1 VTRPLR
7 LSTAVFLVAAL
18 IAVGGVL
25 YLTLSG
31 GTERV
36 YLAARDLPA
45 YHQLTQADVRTA
57 EVPRGEVP
65 ADAVRDR
72 DALLGRYTLLAAQQD
87 RPYQGSQLGP
97 KLPDGALDRP
107 LVAVKAVA
115 ETTMGGRLSR
125 GDRVDVV
132 LPPSQNGP
140 AAVRLADV
148 LVVDTVGG
156 PDAAL
161 ILGINPA
168 QENEL
173 PAVRGAVGPVIVRT
187 HPYAG
192 P

>member
-1 VTRPLR
+1 
-7 LSTAVFLVAAL
+7 
-18 IAVGGVL
+18 
-25 YLTLSG
+25 
-31 GTERV
+31 
-36 YLAARDLPA
+36 
-45 YHQLTQADVRTA
+45 
-57 EVPRGEVP
+57 
-65 ADAVRDR
+65 
-72 DALLGRYTLLAAQQD
+72 
-87 RPYQGSQLGP
+87 
-97 KLPDGALDRP
+97 